1 MTLQRVAQHI
11 LRNKVLILAVL
22 SATLEAL
29 ANGASILTATIV
41 IVGLLQRQLA
51 VPADEVTILPV
62 DAVRQ
67 MARAHG
73 AVGPEPKKAVEE
85 AGADTRGSQYL

>member
-62 DAVRQ
+62 DALRGLAPANRQ
-67 MARAHG
+67 PTDG
-73 AVGPEPKKAVEE
+73 EPKKATETT
-85 AGADTRGSQYL
+85 GHYL